1 MAHPDGWVWTRWQ
14 LMHVELEHDSVSL
27 DAVELP
33 VSDAEPA
40 ALLTLV
46 FESAPGEPGSEVLRS
61 TLQRWTEGATICDVF
76 RRSAADGCMA
86 MFHGA
91 ESLLVTT
98 GPPTG

>member
-1 MAHPDGWVWTRWQ
+1 MTHPEGWIWTRWQ
-14 LMHVELEHDSVSL
+14 LMHVEVERDSVSL

-33 VSDAEPA
+33 VSEAEPA

-46 FESAPGEPGSEVLRS
+46 FESAPDEPGSEVLRT
-61 TLQRWTEGATICDVF
+61 TLQRWAEGATVCDVF

-98 GPPTG
+98 GPPPA

>member
-1 MAHPDGWVWTRWQ
+1 MAHAEGWTWTRWQ
-14 LMHVELEHDSVSL
+14 LMHIEVDRHTVCL

-33 VSDAEPA
+33 VTDAEPA

-46 FESAPGEPGSEVLRS
+46 FESEPGEPGGEVLRS
-61 TLQRWTEGATICDVF
+61 TLQRWTDAATICDVF
-76 RRSAADGCMA
+76 RRSSVDGCMA

-98 GPPTG
+98 GPPPE

>member
-1 MAHPDGWVWTRWQ
+1 MDDAEGWVWTRWQ
-14 LMHVELEHDSVSL
+14 LMHIEVDHRTVCL

-33 VSDAEPA
+33 VSESEPA

-46 FESAPGEPGSEVLRS
+46 FESEPGEPGGDVLRT
-61 TLQRWTEGATICDVF
+61 TLQRWTDDATICDVF
-76 RRSAADGCMA
+76 RRDAADGCMA

-98 GPPTG
+98 GPNPE